1 MALAIRRRRWRK
13 VANLLM
19 RCTRQGRCAADCI
32 SLLRLPKQRLS
43 GLVSTK
49 IALKNLEAFPL
60 RKNIRH
66 DGNAWGV
73 NQKYAAGYAA

>member
-1 MALAIRRRRWRK
+1 MALAMRWRRWRK

-19 RCTRQGRCAADCI
+19 RYTRQGRCAADCI

-49 IALKNLEAFPL
+49 IALKNSKRFRCVKAFATTAML
-60 RKNIRH
+60 
-66 DGNAWGV
+66 GA
-73 NQKYAAGYAA
+73 